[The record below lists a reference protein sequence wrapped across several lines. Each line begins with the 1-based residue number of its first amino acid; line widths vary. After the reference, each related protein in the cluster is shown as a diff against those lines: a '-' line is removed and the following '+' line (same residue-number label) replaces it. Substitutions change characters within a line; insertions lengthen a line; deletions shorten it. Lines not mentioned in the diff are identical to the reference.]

1 MYKEPTLRKGW
12 ISEYRERCFMANAVG
27 VLWMF
32 SFVRIIHHFSIHGVH
47 RILWNVNLVNGW
59 LQTIVLN
66 WTRQIPFLEQKEDSW
81 WDRNDYW
88 HNYRWWELV
97 AVPWPGL
104 MITREMGGLSIC
116 MPSSQ
121 ISVCEDYRTKE
132 CRAERDTIRLE
143 NFLSPQGVLESRQW
157 LFTEP
162 SRSVE
167 TCTNSGCWWSLSH
180 TRGQLSVALF
190 CVQNWWSTE
199 ASGRNI

>member
-1 MYKEPTLRKGW
+1 MADFRQLFWIEQDKYLSLNKRK
-12 ISEYRERCFMANAVG
+12 
-27 VLWMF
+27 
-32 SFVRIIHHFSIHGVH
+32 IHDETEMTTDI
-47 RILWNVNLVNGW
+47 
-59 LQTIVLN
+59 TIA
-66 WTRQIPFLEQKEDSW
+66 DGSW
-81 WDRNDYW
+81 WPC
-88 HNYRWWELV
+88 HGS
-97 AVPWPGL
+97 GL

-143 NFLSPQGVLESRQW
+143 NFLSPQGVLESGQW